1 MTAWSGCNIVFL
13 SIFLFF
19 KANRANVF
27 FFFFFF
33 FFLFFF
39 LRVCKLITN
48 ASNDAMAPRQRAQF
62 EVTGTGNRDETRDE
76 VSIIAIVAIVAIIV
90 AATNT
95 LNRCHENRCPFMQ
108 IINVIKKYSIY
119 IFQIKSHTSK
129 GYK

>member
-19 KANRANVF
+19 QANRASVF

-33 FFLFFF
+33 CFFFFFF

-48 ASNDAMAPRQRAQF
+48 ASNDAVAPRQRAQF
-62 EVTGTGNRDETRDE
+62 EVTGTGNRDKTRDE
-76 VSIIAIVAIVAIIV
+76 VSIIAIVAIIV
-90 AATNT
+90 AATNI